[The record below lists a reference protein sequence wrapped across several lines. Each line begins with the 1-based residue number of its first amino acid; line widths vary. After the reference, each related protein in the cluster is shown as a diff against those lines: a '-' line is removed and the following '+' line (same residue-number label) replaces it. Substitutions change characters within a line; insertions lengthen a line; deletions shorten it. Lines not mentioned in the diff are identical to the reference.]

1 LKPVLKS
8 HPIGSI
14 LVGTVAV
21 FFLIDFAYGVYLQNY
36 EISGYTKYNKAYEE
50 HSAIFSGPFSFY
62 IAVLGRYTGAHIQD
76 IGVALTA
83 VATVVM
89 AVFTGRLWFSTEKL
103 WGEAKATSEIANRS
117 AKAAEDTVLKME
129 DTAKKELRAYL
140 GVIRGHIEMYS
151 AIFGTSKT
159 RYKVFVDIANSGQT
173 PAKNVRRAVDAKLLT
188 QIIESLNLPLKI
200 TIGSSRLMGLT
211 GLWSKYSTLRTK
223 TLWRSTTKKCRSS
236 FGGRRS
242 TKTFLA
248 GSMNLASATKLATR
262 VCPRAGTLSQSQKAT
277 TPKMANRTSAG
288 NNASAAQVTNPACL
302 RDFGR
307 LTGRESSI

>member
-1 LKPVLKS
+1 MPRVPKKFLKS

-188 QIIESLNLPLKI
+188 PDHRVFESTVENNNWVIAPNGPYWSLVKI
-200 TIGSSRLMGLT
+200 LDLT
-211 GLWSKYSTLRTK
+211 NEDVVAVNN
-223 TLWRSTTKKCRSS
+223 KKMSI
-236 FGGRRS
+236 FIWG
-242 TKTFLA
+242 
-248 GSMNLASATKLATR
+248 
-262 VCPRAGTLSQSQKAT
+262 KAIYE
-277 TPKMANRTSAG
+277 
-288 NNASAAQVTNPACL
+288 
-302 RDFGR
+302 DIFGR
-307 LTGRESSI
+307 EHELGFRYKTSDPRLPQGWYFEPEPEGNYSKDGE